1 MLDRAGASVLTA
13 FAAVLLAAQLSSA
26 AKIAANVEGHL
37 RPHAHR
43 QDPLHQ
49 VNVQPLRTTVSTMHL
64 SKKVAVG
71 ADNEVADGM
80 INAFAK
86 KGDAESFVSFSKR
99 DDANKQEF
107 VTPSREY
114 SIQLDNHLNVQY
126 SGRFTVG
133 EQELPVIYDTGS
145 FEVLVLST
153 KCNTC
158 VKTLSMYDYKKSS
171 SFRDSPK
178 HVVAEHEFVSGDV
191 VTAEGFETLRLGRRD
206 SPVAASDM
214 TFWMVQSHELK
225 FWKTGHAIFSGIVGL
240 SHVKRIPDGFSG
252 DSSEDRSLLEE
263 MRLDSFALCYQ
274 RGGTASPGWLKLGPS
289 ISAMAHDAGFQSV
302 DVSGDSHWATKLSQF
317 KVDLDGIDTTSLCKP
332 SCGALIDSGTSLLTF
347 PRSASHITDALKQKV
362 RKDCSN
368 LDQLPTLYFELDGAE
383 VVLPP
388 RAYIFKVLDNNGNP
402 YCRGAFMKVDKESQ
416 FGEVFILGMPFLRY
430 YFTVFDRQNKQVH
443 IARST
448 EDCQVA
454 HHMSLLA
461 TNASASGRSGRHGF
475 GSADF
480 QEATPADLDDVISP
494 SWVSAEGQYIHL

>member
-13 FAAVLLAAQLSSA
+13 FAAVLLAAQLSWA

-317 KVDLDGIDTTSLCKP
+317 KVDLDGIDPTSLCARGWG
-332 SCGALIDSGTSLLTF
+332 SYRFWHVALDF
-347 PRSASHITDALKQKV
+347 
-362 RKDCSN
+362 
-368 LDQLPTLYFELDGAE
+368 PTLCKPHYGCLEAE
-383 VVLPP
+383 GEKRLQQLGSAADLVF
-388 RAYIFKVLDNNGNP
+388 RA
-402 YCRGAFMKVDKESQ
+402 
-416 FGEVFILGMPFLRY
+416 
-430 YFTVFDRQNKQVH
+430 
-443 IARST
+443 
-448 EDCQVA
+448 
-454 HHMSLLA
+454 
-461 TNASASGRSGRHGF
+461 GRSRG
-475 GSADF
+475 GSPTPGIHF
-480 QEATPADLDDVISP
+480 QGS
-494 SWVSAEGQYIHL
+494 G